1 MMREEIVPVNIEV
14 NDRLMCNWGAMFPVE
29 YMTVIRIDED
39 ANEVVAENDEEIR
52 RFNPEHIREMG
63 YRTANGSPIG
73 VFLMKG
79 EA

>member
-1 MMREEIVPVNIEV
+1 MMIEV
-14 NDRLMCNWGAMFPVE
+14 NDRLMCNWGAMYPTE
-29 YMTVIRIDED
+29 YMTVIAVNDDEI
-39 ANEVVAENDEEIR
+39 VAENDEEIR
-52 RFNPEHIREMG
+52 RFAVDSIHEMG